1 TRTPVFAVRGRRPGP
16 LDEGSDR
23 SEIAV
28 MARRRKEPRATLR
41 YLVPTTSG
49 AAIGQ
54 AVFAAYSANFVLPR
68 NDISAHLFQSG
79 LCLLARLERC
89 VIVGMGV
96 IPGDDAVDGREQC
109 RNIAK
114 RVLIDWRPH
123 GGHQRIKQG
132 PAARRIAIGVCQ
144 QTRAKTK
151 LPQIEKENGFVLA
164 PRFPQAL

>member
-1 TRTPVFAVRGRRPGP
+1 
-16 LDEGSDR
+16 
-23 SEIAV
+23 
-28 MARRRKEPRATLR
+28 MARRRKEPLAPLR
-41 YLVPTTSG
+41 YLATTTSG

-54 AVFAAYSANFVLPR
+54 AVFAACSANLVLPR

-79 LCLLARLERC
+79 LCLLARPGRC
-89 VIVGMGV
+89 VIVGMAV

-109 RNIAK
+109 RNIVK

-132 PAARRIAIGVCQ
+132 PAARPITIGVCQ

-164 PRFPQAL
+164 PASHRRFDSSNAASGCSCSMPPASSSSD

>member
-1 TRTPVFAVRGRRPGP
+1 MRGRRPGP

-41 YLVPTTSG
+41 YLVATTSG
-49 AAIGQ
+49 ATAIGQ
-54 AVFAAYSANFVLPR
+54 AVFVACSANLVLPR

-96 IPGDDAVDGREQC
+96 IPGDDAVDGRMPEY
-109 RNIAK
+109 R
-114 RVLIDWRPH
+114 
-123 GGHQRIKQG
+123 
-132 PAARRIAIGVCQ
+132 
-144 QTRAKTK
+144 QTR
-151 LPQIEKENGFVLA
+151 ID
-164 PRFPQAL
+164 

>member
-1 TRTPVFAVRGRRPGP
+1 
-16 LDEGSDR
+16 
-23 SEIAV
+23 
-28 MARRRKEPRATLR
+28 MARRRKEPRAPPR
-41 YLVPTTSG
+41 YPATTTSG

-54 AVFAAYSANFVLPR
+54 AVFAARSANLVLPR

-79 LCLLARLERC
+79 LCLLARPGRC
-89 VIVGMGV
+89 VIVGMAV

-114 RVLIDWRPH
+114 CVLIGGPMADISASNKARPPV
-123 GGHQRIKQG
+123 GS
-132 PAARRIAIGVCQ
+132 PLGVCQ

-164 PRFPQAL
+164 PRFPQ